1 MGKREARSPRQYTQ
15 PAVIIKQVYE
25 VGGVRRM
32 AAMGTERIGEL
43 NKCNSGRL
51 CTPW

>member
-25 VGGVRRM
+25 VDGVKRSGSNGNREDRR
-32 AAMGTERIGEL
+32 AKQI
-43 NKCNSGRL
+43 
-51 CTPW
+51 